1 MTLAMLH
8 EDIGWVR
15 AEILDCGQETEDISV
30 RLVDFGTEEW
40 VRLRPDSDTILK
52 YLPLPL
58 KQVPSQ
64 AVNLQL
70 PLVSDLDE
78 DTLLSL
84 MAENVLS
91 ATDTN
96 LRLRIRCLTVW
107 LGV

>member
-15 AEILDCGQETEDISV
+15 AEILDCDQETEDISV

-40 VRLRPDSDTILK
+40 VRLRPDPDTILK